1 MRVLILGARAPVA
14 LDHARRFHAQGST
27 VFAGDSH
34 ACRLTSS
41 SRAITGTVHLP
52 PPRTALSGFATELCR
67 YIEAERIDLVLPTC
81 EEVFYLSRIRERL
94 PRECTVFA
102 APIERLREL
111 HSKLRFLELAA
122 NCGVH
127 TPASARVDSLDGARE
142 WAGARPIV
150 LKPEYSRFGVHVRLY
165 PQGIPSDAAPLPALG
180 AWVAQEFCPGR
191 ELCSYSIAVNGTLR
205 AHVAY
210 EPTYRLSRSSSFY
223 FDPVSMP
230 AIRRFVEAFV
240 RKVAFTGQ
248 ISFDWIVSA
257 AGGLSVLE
265 CNPRA
270 ISGLHLFAQTDALP
284 AVIAGHAID
293 CVEPRNPSPRMIAAV
308 MGSAG
313 LVQALRRGELARW
326 RRDFQRAR
334 DVLTQP
340 GDLAPLLGGIADT
353 GALALSALRQRTSI
367 REASTRDIEWDGE
380 AIPLGMP

>member
-52 PPRTALSGFATELCR
+52 PPRTALVAFATELRR
-67 YIEAERIDLVLPTC
+67 YIESERIDLVLPTC

-94 PRECTVFA
+94 PIECTVFA
-102 APIERLREL
+102 APFDLLREL

-122 NCGVH
+122 DCGVH
-127 TPASARVDSLDGARE
+127 TPASARVETLAGARE
-142 WAGARPIV
+142 WAGAKGVV
-150 LKPEYSRFGVHVRLY
+150 LKPEFSRFGVHVRLY
-165 PQGIPSDAAPLPALG
+165 PQGIPADATPLPPLG
-180 AWVAQEFCPGR
+180 PWVAQEFCTGR

-210 EPTYRLSRSSSFY
+210 EPAYRLSRSSSFY
-223 FDPVSMP
+223 FDPVSVP
-230 AIRRFVEAFV
+230 AIRQFVQAFV

-257 AGGLSVLE
+257 EGRISVLE

-270 ISGLHLFAQTDALP
+270 ISGLHLFTPTDALP
-284 AVIAGHAID
+284 SAIAGHDID
-293 CVEPRNPSPRMIAAV
+293 CVEPRHPPPRMIAAV

-313 LVQALRRGELARW
+313 FVQAVRRGNVARW
-326 RRDFQRAR
+326 RHDFRRAH
-334 DVLTQP
+334 DVLSQP
-340 GDLAPLLGGIADT
+340 GDRAPLLGGLSDMNAF
-353 GALALSALRQRTSI
+353 ALSALRQRTSI
-367 REASTRDIEWDGE
+367 REAATRDIEWDGE
-380 AIPLGMP
+380 PIPR

>member
-14 LDHARRFHAQGST
+14 LDHARRFHAQGAT

-41 SRAITGTVHLP
+41 SRAIAGAVRLP
-52 PPRTALSGFATELCR
+52 PPRSAPLEFATALR
-67 YIEAERIDLVLPTC
+67 DYIESERIDLVLPTC

-102 APIERLREL
+102 APFELLREL

-122 NCGVH
+122 DCGVH
-127 TPASARVDSLDGARE
+127 TPASARVDSLDGARD
-142 WAGARPIV
+142 WAGARPVV

-165 PQGIPSDAAPLPALG
+165 PQGIAAGAAPLPALG
-180 AWVAQEFCPGR
+180 AWVAQEFCAGR
-191 ELCSYSIAVNGTLR
+191 ELCSYSIAVNGVLR

-210 EPTYRLSRSSSFY
+210 EPAYRLSRSSSFY

-230 AIRRFVEAFV
+230 AIRRFVETFV

-248 ISFDWIVSA
+248 ISFDWIVAPS
-257 AGGLSVLE
+257 GRISVLE

-270 ISGLHLFAQTDALP
+270 ISGLHLFTPTDALP

-293 CVEPRNPSPRMIAAV
+293 CVEPRNPPPRMIAAV

-313 LVQALRRGELARW
+313 LLQALRRGEFARW
-326 RRDFQRAR
+326 RRDFGRAL
-334 DVLTQP
+334 DVLTLR
-340 GDLAPLLGGIADT
+340 GDRAPLLGGFADI
-353 GALALSALRQRTSI
+353 GAFALSALRQRTSI
-367 REASTRDIEWDGE
+367 REAATRDIEWDGE
-380 AIPLGMP
+380 TIPQ